1 MVVPTRG
8 RSAYICCVSVV
19 ATQPYCVVK
28 FCENLIVRRVS
39 ITLFFSYVR
48 HHAMPVQMYQKFWC
62 CGCGG
67 ALFSPQISCQYPSV
81 IPHFPSTCRE
91 GRRHPP
97 RAHCRRP
104 SPLRAMRPYARR
116 DSIPPHSPRGSTLPA
131 WHQTPPG
138 KHKAQARQSPVT
150 MKHRQNKGY
159 ATWHLRAIRHHIL
172 SDVPFMESSH
182 NVNKFIRESL
192 QHFLLDVWRHL
203 SVECLCYPASY
214 RPHRVSVAVQ

>member
-1 MVVPTRG
+1 MGACSHPDYAEPHPIFVKQIYSKVSAIGNVETHIRVSSMKRSTVVSCCGKGQGFIPWWGRKYATLHFGRMQGATASHPIARGVVPCRHG
-8 RSAYICCVSVV
+8 IR
-19 ATQPYCVVK
+19 P
-28 FCENLIVRRVS
+28 RR
-39 ITLFFSYVR
+39 
-48 HHAMPVQMYQKFWC
+48 
-62 CGCGG
+62 
-67 ALFSPQISCQYPSV
+67 
-81 IPHFPSTCRE
+81 
-91 GRRHPP
+91 
-97 RAHCRRP
+97 
-104 SPLRAMRPYARR
+104 
-116 DSIPPHSPRGSTLPA
+116 
-131 WHQTPPG
+131 G
-138 KHKAQARQSPVT
+138 KHKAQARQLPVT

>member
-1 MVVPTRG
+1 MSKQQPLTLARYIAFPLGIVYI
-8 RSAYICCVSVV
+8 RSVSVV
-19 ATQPYCVVK
+19 ATRPFCVFK

-48 HHAMPVQMYQKFWC
+48 HHTMPVQMYQKFWC

-138 KHKAQARQSPVT
+138 EAYGASPPITRHDEAQAEQGICHMAFAGNP
-150 MKHRQNKGY
+150 
-159 ATWHLRAIRHHIL
+159 
-172 SDVPFMESSH
+172 PSH
-182 NVNKFIRESL
+182 FIRRTV
-192 QHFLLDVWRHL
+192 HGI
-203 SVECLCYPASY
+203 
-214 RPHRVSVAVQ
+214 VS